1 MCGVQAPD
9 VVAMGRK
16 PVEVGVEV
24 QGPSKHDYA
33 IRRRNWKADRVDERL
48 QPRERQGRCMSLL
61 GAAHVSIRR
70 PTFRKSK
77 AATIRQNQGVHNFYG
92 ALTDKTP
99 MDMRASPAR
108 QPSPT
113 PRGSTGKPLER
124 DVQRAVLAY
133 LKAHPAVAFAGRLNS
148 GSAQMQD
155 GRPIWFHTLG
165 NGAPDIVGAMRK
177 GCAWLAI
184 EVKRPGAKPRPEQVA
199 WLQEIA
205 DAGGCAGWVD
215 CVEDAARIVG
225 EWVNRSAANGN
236 V

>member
-1 MCGVQAPD
+1 MRSAG
-9 VVAMGRK
+9 
-16 PVEVGVEV
+16 
-24 QGPSKHDYA
+24 
-33 IRRRNWKADRVDERL
+33 
-48 QPRERQGRCMSLL
+48 
-61 GAAHVSIRR
+61 RR
-70 PTFRKSK
+70 PTFRKSL
-77 AATIRQNQGVHNFYG
+77 AATKRANQF
-92 ALTDKTP
+92 ATDLYWTGEGERI
-99 MDMRASPAR
+99 DLRAPAAR

-124 DVQRAVLAY
+124 DVQRAVLAF

-165 NGAPDIVGAMRK
+165 AGAPDIVGAMKR

-199 WLQEIA
+199 WLQEIT

-215 CVEDAARIVG
+215 CVEDAERILR
-225 EWVNRSAANGN
+225 EWVTGTRPA
-236 V
+236 